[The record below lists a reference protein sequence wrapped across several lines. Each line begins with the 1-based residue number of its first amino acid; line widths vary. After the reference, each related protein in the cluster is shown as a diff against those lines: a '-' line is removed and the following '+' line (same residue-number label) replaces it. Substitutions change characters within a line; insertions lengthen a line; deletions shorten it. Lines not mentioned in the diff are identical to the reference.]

1 MSVALLDV
9 INSLSFASWGVV
21 IGSLFTALLSGVVYW
36 QDFTKRS
43 SKFFFLFGLINLV
56 WGLVYAYFE
65 GSLAT
70 SGVHAE
76 ITLLYA
82 TAAVVPPFLFL
93 FLYVFSVED
102 SQLSKW
108 KLLAFF
114 SPYFAIV
121 GLLVFYP
128 GFIVSYQESYG
139 ETLGKMVFGK
149 GFLLYAFYI
158 LAFIF
163 VWVGLLVKKYRE
175 SAGIFKTA
183 IRELLIAVGVASVTA
198 VLMSLFS
205 PIFASGGHDLFW
217 IGHLAV
223 ILLIPLTTYI
233 LVKYNFWNIK
243 IIATEL
249 FISIV
254 VLVLI
259 TELFLASSLLDLFIK
274 TVIAMLII
282 FSSSFFVASVKREIE
297 SKERIVRLSQD
308 LDTISKRLK
317 ILDKKK
323 SEFLSIA
330 SHHLRDPLT
339 AIKGYA
345 SMLSE
350 GSFGD
355 LSRPVLEAIEK
366 IFVSSGHLVTMIS
379 DFMDI
384 SRIESGD
391 MNYNFKDVD
400 MKKLFLILADE
411 MKQSAEHSHLVFTAT
426 VDEGPSE
433 DEEYVT
439 VGDEGKLRQVV
450 SNLIDNSIKYTPH
463 GEISMLL
470 YKSPDKKKII
480 FSLSDT
486 GIGMSELTKEKIFKK
501 FSRAEGV
508 SKVYTEGTG
517 LGLYVAKEIVK
528 KHEGRIWAES
538 KGEGHGSSF
547 FVELDAKKSQ

>member
-21 IGSLFTALLSGVVYW
+21 IGSLLTAVLAGVVYW
-36 QDFTKRS
+36 QDLTKRS
-43 SKFFFLFGLINLV
+43 SKFFFLFGLVNLM
-56 WGLVYAYFE
+56 WGFVYAYFE
-65 GSLAT
+65 GSFAT
-70 SGVHAE
+70 SGVYDGIAM
-76 ITLLYA
+76 LYS
-82 TAAVVPPFLFL
+82 TAAIVPPFLFL

-102 SQLSKW
+102 SRFSKW

-114 SPYFAIV
+114 SPYLAIV
-121 GLLVFYP
+121 GILVFYP
-128 GFIVSYQESYG
+128 GFIVSYQTADG
-139 ETLGKMVFGK
+139 DTVGKMVFGQ
-149 GFLLYAFYI
+149 GFLVYAFYI
-158 LAFIF
+158 LAFLF
-163 VWVGLLVKKYRE
+163 AGVGLLVKKYRE

-183 IRELLIAVGVASVTA
+183 IRELLIAVGIASVIA

-205 PIFASGGHDLFW
+205 PMLVSGGHDLFW

-223 ILLIPLTTYI
+223 ILLFPLVTYI

-254 VLVLI
+254 VLVLVA
-259 TELFLASSLLDLFIK
+259 ELFLASSLLDLLLK
-274 TVIAMLII
+274 TIITILII
-282 FSSSFFVASVKREIE
+282 FSSSFLVGSVKREIQ
-297 SKERIVRLSQD
+297 SKERIVRLAQD

-391 MNYNFKDVD
+391 MNYNFADVD
-400 MKKLFLILADE
+400 MKKLVLDITSE
-411 MKQSAEHSHLVFTAT
+411 MKQNADRVKLAFSVT
-426 VDEGPSE
+426 VDETIPG
-433 DEEYVT
+433 DKYVT
-439 VGDEGKLRQVV
+439 VGDAGKLRQVIF
-450 SNLIDNSIKYTPH
+450 NLVDNSIKYTPR
-463 GEISMLL
+463 GEISLL
-470 YKSPDKKKII
+470 LSLTPNGKRIL

-501 FSRAEGV
+501 FSRANDA
-508 SKVYTEGTG
+508 SRSYTEGRG
-517 LGLYVAKEIVK
+517 LGLYVAMEIVK
-528 KHEGRIWAES
+528 KHKGKIWAES

-547 FVELDAKKSQ
+547 YVELEGKK